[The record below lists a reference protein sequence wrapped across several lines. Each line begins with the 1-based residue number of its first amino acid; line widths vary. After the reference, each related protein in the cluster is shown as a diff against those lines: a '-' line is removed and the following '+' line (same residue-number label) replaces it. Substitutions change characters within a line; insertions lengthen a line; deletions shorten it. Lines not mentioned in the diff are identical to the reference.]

1 MNIDSLTQGNQI
13 AQESI
18 KINTKDLAIDE
29 VKKKSDVDKEK
40 KTSTSKDNTSSLLD
54 TETKFTLD
62 KASGLLQ
69 SITTDKIT
77 DKIIRK
83 MPSDEYL
90 KLLHV
95 MDDIISGSVKTET

>member
-13 AQESI
+13 AQAGI
-18 KINTKDLAIDE
+18 KVNTKEVAIDA
-29 VKKKSDVDKEK
+29 VKKESDSNKESS
-40 KTSTSKDNTSSLLD
+40 STKDTSSLLNF
-54 TETKFTLD
+54 ETKFTLD

-95 MDDIISGSVKTET
+95 MDEIISGSVKTET

>member
-13 AQESI
+13 AQAGI
-18 KINTKDLAIDE
+18 KVNTKEVAIDA
-29 VKKKSDVDKEK
+29 VKKESDSNKESS
-40 KTSTSKDNTSSLLD
+40 STKDTSSLLNF
-54 TETKFTLD
+54 ETKFTLY

-95 MDDIISGSVKTET
+95 MDEIISGSVKTET